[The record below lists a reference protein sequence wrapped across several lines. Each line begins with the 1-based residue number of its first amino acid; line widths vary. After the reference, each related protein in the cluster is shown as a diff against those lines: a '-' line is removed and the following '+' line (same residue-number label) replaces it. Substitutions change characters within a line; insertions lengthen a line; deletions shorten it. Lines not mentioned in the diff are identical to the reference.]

1 MRLDGNSK
9 METIQKKNN
18 KDNKAEH
25 IKCRI
30 KMKRH
35 EYWNFM
41 KNMQFIN
48 NVQQQ

>member
-1 MRLDGNSK
+1 

-41 KNMQFIN
+41 KNMHKMQFII